1 MEDYRNELCVI
12 LAGYKKEMKN
22 LLETNPGFESRIQ
35 FIIEFPDYSNEEL
48 YQIFKQLCKKERYKI
63 SYKVKKPLLEQFE
76 ISRRIPNFANARY
89 VRNLFEK
96 IKIEQANRVIEN
108 KQSDNNTILKIDIQN
123 GIKSIAEN
131 KNKIKKI
138 GFTMSNQN

>member
-1 MEDYRNELCVI
+1 MQDYRNELCVN

-63 SYKVKKPLLEQFE
+63 SSKVKKLLLEQFE

-96 IKIEQANRVIEN
+96 IKIEQANRVIKN
-108 KQSDNNTILKIDIQN
+108 KQSDNSTILKIDIQN
-123 GIKSIAEN
+123 GIKSIVEN